1 MIFLLCPK
9 TVDGGK
15 KEAWYLPSVPLTK
28 RWKKKKEEGKKKEE
42 EREKEP
48 RQTEVALYPNK

>member
-1 MIFLLCPK
+1 VTPALSPSLEEMK
-9 TVDGGK
+9 KKRGGK
-15 KEAWYLPSVPLTK
+15 
-28 RWKKKKEEGKKKEE
+28 KKKEE

>member
-1 MIFLLCPK
+1 VTPALS
-9 TVDGGK
+9 
-15 KEAWYLPSVPLTK
+15 PSLEEM
-28 RWKKKKEEGKKKEE
+28 KKKRRGKKKEE

>member
-1 MIFLLCPK
+1 VTPALS
-9 TVDGGK
+9 
-15 KEAWYLPSVPLTK
+15 PSLEEM
-28 RWKKKKEEGKKKEE
+28 KKKRGEKKKEE

>member
-1 MIFLLCPK
+1 VARKKRDTCPQSLSRR
-9 TVDGGK
+9 DEK
-15 KEAWYLPSVPLTK
+15 KRRK
-28 RWKKKKEEGKKKEE
+28 KKKEE

>member
-1 MIFLLCPK
+1 VTPALS
-9 TVDGGK
+9 
-15 KEAWYLPSVPLTK
+15 PSLEEM
-28 RWKKKKEEGKKKEE
+28 KKKRRKKKKEE

>member
-1 MIFLLCPK
+1 VTPALS
-9 TVDGGK
+9 
-15 KEAWYLPSVPLTK
+15 PSLEEM
-28 RWKKKKEEGKKKEE
+28 KKKRKKKKEE

>member
-1 MIFLLCPK
+1 VTPALS
-9 TVDGGK
+9 
-15 KEAWYLPSVPLTK
+15 PSLEEM
-28 RWKKKKEEGKKKEE
+28 KKKGEKKKKKEE